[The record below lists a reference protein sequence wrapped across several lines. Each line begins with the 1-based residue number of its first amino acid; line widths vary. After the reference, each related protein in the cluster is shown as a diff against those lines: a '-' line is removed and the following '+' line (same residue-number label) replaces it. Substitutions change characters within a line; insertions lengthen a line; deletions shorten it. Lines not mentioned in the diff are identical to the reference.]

1 MELQI
6 SLEAST
12 KAVARKLD
20 RLQEFRRL
28 QGRRRGMRRRVLRFL
43 RRGEQGAALVEFA
56 LILPALLALVTGI
69 LSMGVAFNNDVMLTN
84 AVNQGALAVQAGA
97 GYLTDPCATAA
108 SAIIAASPILDTKD
122 ANGVKVTMSFNSGAS
137 TYGPSAVSGF
147 TCNAG
152 ALALAQGT
160 TVTVSATYPCKL
172 GVYGMNFSGNCQL
185 SAQTSELVQ

>member
-1 MELQI
+1 MELHI
-6 SLEAST
+6 NLESPT
-12 KAVARKLD
+12 TAVARKLD

-28 QGRRRGMRRRVLRFL
+28 QGSRRGLRRRVLRFL
-43 RRGEQGAALVEFA
+43 RRGERGSALVEFA

-97 GYLTDPCATAA
+97 GYILDPCNTAA
-108 SAIIAASPILDTKD
+108 QAIISASPILDTKD
-122 ANGVKVTMSFNSGAS
+122 ANGVKVTMSLNSGAAV
-137 TYGPSAVSGF
+137 YGPTAVASF

-152 ALALAQGT
+152 AVALTQGST
-160 TVTVSATYPCKL
+160 ITVSATYPCKL
-172 GVYGMNFSGNCQL
+172 GVYGMNFSGSCQL